1 MPATMIAMNAQV
13 PTQNPGKSDVDYV
26 LVDFEPLHKQRWRS
40 ETVRLVCVQF
50 PPHTQSLWH
59 KHLNY
64 GIYVVMAPLNVTE
77 QPYGQEPRPLVQD
90 KGSVF
95 CRDHT
100 KDKLLHV
107 ITSHETPLFIV
118 EVELLKKKEDIMPHD
133 QVSLHSS
140 TGVELLNNEPE
151 CRVYRL
157 TLQND
162 TNEDQSTNEIS
173 FNLPTGAVLV
183 VLDDCEVEVT
193 NASEDPNVD
202 TERTL
207 SLKVADDVQ
216 LAAGKFNLKLLS
228 SKTDKTQFILA
239 EVY

>member
-1 MPATMIAMNAQV
+1 MASKEAAQV
-13 PTQNPGKSDVDYV
+13 PSKEDVDYV

-40 ETVRLVCVQF
+40 ETVRLVYVQF
-50 PPHTQSLWH
+50 PPHTRSLWH
-59 KHLNY
+59 QHLNY

-77 QPYGQEPRPLVQD
+77 QPIGQQPRPLVQD

-107 ITSHETPLFIV
+107 ITSHDSPLFIV
-118 EVELLKKKEDIMPHD
+118 EVELLKKKEDVVAHD
-133 QVSLHSS
+133 QVALHASD
-140 TGVELLNNEPE
+140 GLELLNDEPE

-157 TLQND
+157 TLQD
-162 TNEDQSTNEIS
+162 EGQSTTEIS
-173 FNLPTGAVLV
+173 LNLPTGAVLV
-183 VLDDCEVEVT
+183 VLDDCDVDIT
-193 NASEDPNVD
+193 NASDDPNVE
-202 TERTL
+202 TERKL

-216 LAAGKFNLKLLS
+216 LTAGKFNIKLLS
-228 SKTDKTQFILA
+228 PKKTQFILA

>member
-1 MPATMIAMNAQV
+1 M
-13 PTQNPGKSDVDYV
+13 PTQVATQTAAKSDVDYV

-40 ETVRLVCVQF
+40 ETVRLVCVEF

-64 GIYVVMAPLNVTE
+64 GIYVVMAPLSVTE
-77 QPYGQEPRPLVQD
+77 QPHGQKPRPLVQD

-118 EVELLKKKEDIMPHD
+118 EVELLKKKEDVEPHS
-133 QVSLHSS
+133 QVALHSS
-140 TGVELLNNEPE
+140 QGVELLNDEPE

-162 TNEDQSTNEIS
+162 ATGDDDQATPEIS
-173 FNLPTGAVLV
+173 LNLPTGAVLV
-183 VLDDCEVEVT
+183 ALDDCEVEMT
-193 NASEDPNVD
+193 NASEDPKVEA
-202 TERTL
+202 ERKL

-216 LAAGKFNLKLLS
+216 LTAGKFNLQLLS
-228 SKTDKTQFILA
+228 SSSNKTQFILA

>member
-1 MPATMIAMNAQV
+1 MASKEAAQI
-13 PTQNPGKSDVDYV
+13 PSKEDVDYV

-40 ETVRLVCVQF
+40 ETVRLVYVQF
-50 PPHTQSLWH
+50 PPHTRSLWH
-59 KHLNY
+59 QHLNY

-77 QPYGQEPRPLVQD
+77 QPIGQQPRPLVQD

-107 ITSHETPLFIV
+107 ITSHDSPLFIV
-118 EVELLKKKEDIMPHD
+118 EVELLKKKEDVVAHD
-133 QVSLHSS
+133 QVALHASD
-140 TGVELLNNEPE
+140 GLELLNDEPE

-157 TLQND
+157 TLQD
-162 TNEDQSTNEIS
+162 EGQSTTEIS
-173 FNLPTGAVLV
+173 LNLPTGAVLV
-183 VLDDCEVEVT
+183 VLDDCDVDIT
-193 NASEDPNVD
+193 NASDDPNVE
-202 TERTL
+202 TERKL

-216 LAAGKFNLKLLS
+216 LTAGKFNIKLLS
-228 SKTDKTQFILA
+228 PKKTQFILA

>member
-1 MPATMIAMNAQV
+1 MTAIDTQV
-13 PTQNPGKSDVDYV
+13 MTQTPTKSDVDYV

-40 ETVRLVCVQF
+40 KTVRLVCVQF
-50 PPHTQSLWH
+50 PPHTRSLWH

-77 QPYGQEPRPLVQD
+77 QPHGQEPRPLVQD

-118 EVELLKKKEDIMPHD
+118 EVELLKKKEDVVPHD
-133 QVSLHSS
+133 QVALHSS
-140 TGVELLNNEPE
+140 KGVELLNNEPE

-162 TNEDQSTNEIS
+162 ASDDQSTTEIS
-173 FNLPTGAVLV
+173 LVLPTGAVLV
-183 VLDDCEVEVT
+183 VLDDCDVEIT
-193 NASEDPNVD
+193 NVAQDPEVD
-202 TERTL
+202 TERIL

-216 LAAGKFNLKLLS
+216 LTAGKFNLKLLS
-228 SKTDKTQFILA
+228 SKKKTQFILA

>member
-1 MPATMIAMNAQV
+1 MASKEAAQV
-13 PTQNPGKSDVDYV
+13 PSKEDVDYV

-40 ETVRLVCVQF
+40 ETVRLVYVQF
-50 PPHTQSLWH
+50 PPHTRSLWH
-59 KHLNY
+59 QHLNY

-77 QPYGQEPRPLVQD
+77 QPIGQQPRPLVQD

-107 ITSHETPLFIV
+107 ITSHDSPLFIV
-118 EVELLKKKEDIMPHD
+118 EVELLKKKEDVVAHD
-133 QVSLHSS
+133 QVALHASD
-140 TGVELLNNEPE
+140 GLELLNDEPE

-157 TLQND
+157 TLQD
-162 TNEDQSTNEIS
+162 EGQSTTEIS
-173 FNLPTGAVLV
+173 LNLPTGAVLV
-183 VLDDCEVEVT
+183 VLDDCDVDIT
-193 NASEDPNVD
+193 NASEDPNVE
-202 TERTL
+202 TERKL

-216 LAAGKFNLKLLS
+216 LTAGKFNIKLLS
-228 SKTDKTQFILA
+228 PKKTQFILA

>member
-1 MPATMIAMNAQV
+1 MTATDVHVEPQTPIKA
-13 PTQNPGKSDVDYV
+13 DVDYV
-26 LVDFEPLHKQRWRS
+26 LVDFEPLHKERWRS

-50 PPHTQSLWH
+50 PPHTRSLWH

-107 ITSHETPLFIV
+107 ITSHKTPLFIV
-118 EVELLKKKEDIMPHD
+118 EVELLKKKADIMPHD
-133 QVSLHSS
+133 QVVLHSS
-140 TGVELLNNEPE
+140 TGVKLLNNEPE

-173 FNLPTGAVLV
+173 LYLPTGAVLV

-193 NASEDPNVD
+193 NASENPNVD
-202 TERTL
+202 TERVL

-216 LAAGKFNLKLLS
+216 LTAGKFNLKLLS
-228 SKTDKTQFILA
+228 SKTNKTQFILA

>member
-1 MPATMIAMNAQV
+1 MAATKS
-13 PTQNPGKSDVDYV
+13 TQTPDVDYV

-40 ETVRLVCVQF
+40 DTVRLVCVQF

-59 KHLNY
+59 RHLNY

-77 QPYGQEPRPLVQD
+77 QPHGHEPRPLVQD

-118 EVELLKKKEDIMPHD
+118 EVELLKPKEDVVAHD
-133 QVSLHSS
+133 HVALHAAA
-140 TGVELLNNEPE
+140 GVELLNDEPE

-157 TLQND
+157 TLGD
-162 TNEDQSTNEIS
+162 EDAATTEIS
-173 FNLPTGAVLV
+173 LNLPTGAVLV
-183 VLDDCEVEVT
+183 VLDDCEVEVV
-193 NASEDPNVD
+193 NASEDPKVEV
-202 TERTL
+202 ERKL
-207 SLKVADDVQ
+207 SLKVADDIQ
-216 LAAGKFNLKLLS
+216 LAAGKFNIKLVS
-228 SKTDKTQFILA
+228 PGAKKTQFILA

>member
-1 MPATMIAMNAQV
+1 MAATDA
-13 PTQNPGKSDVDYV
+13 TQTPDVDYV

-40 ETVRLVCVQF
+40 DTVRLVCVQF

-64 GIYVVMAPLNVTE
+64 GIYVVMAPLSVTE
-77 QPYGQEPRPLVQD
+77 QPHGQEPRPLVQD

-118 EVELLKKKEDIMPHD
+118 EVELLKKKEDVVAHDHVTPHAA
-133 QVSLHSS
+133 V
-140 TGVELLNNEPE
+140 GVELLNNEPE

-157 TLQND
+157 TLGD
-162 TNEDQSTNEIS
+162 EDQSTTEIS
-173 FNLPTGAVLV
+173 LNLPTGAVLV

-193 NASEDPNVD
+193 NESEDPKVEA
-202 TERTL
+202 ERKL
-207 SLKVADDVQ
+207 ALKVADDVQ
-216 LAAGKFNLKLLS
+216 LTAGKFNIKLAS
-228 SKTDKTQFILA
+228 PSAKKAQFILA

>member
-1 MPATMIAMNAQV
+1 MAAKDAAQT
-13 PTQNPGKSDVDYV
+13 PDVDYV

-64 GIYVVMAPLNVTE
+64 GIYVVMAPLSVTE
-77 QPYGQEPRPLVQD
+77 QPHGQEPRPLVQA

-100 KDKLLHV
+100 KDKLLHI
-107 ITSHETPLFIV
+107 ITSHDAPLFIV
-118 EVELLKKKEDIMPHD
+118 EVELLKKKEDVAVHD
-133 QVSLHSS
+133 HVALHAAA
-140 TGVELLNNEPE
+140 GVELLNDEPE

-157 TLQND
+157 TLGD
-162 TNEDQSTNEIS
+162 EEAQSTTEIS
-173 FNLPTGAVLV
+173 LNLPTGAVLV

-193 NASEDPNVD
+193 NASEDSTTVEA
-202 TERTL
+202 ERKL
-207 SLKVADDVQ
+207 SLKVADDIQ
-216 LAAGKFNLKLLS
+216 LSAGKFSIKLAS
-228 SKTDKTQFILA
+228 SSAKKTQFILA

>member
-1 MPATMIAMNAQV
+1 MTATDQA
-13 PTQNPGKSDVDYV
+13 NPVTSDVDYV

-77 QPYGQEPRPLVQD
+77 QPHGQQPRPLVQD

-118 EVELLKKKEDIMPHD
+118 EVELLKKKEDVVRHD
-133 QVSLHSS
+133 QVALHSS
-140 TGVELLNNEPE
+140 KGVELLNDEPE

-157 TLQND
+157 TLND
-162 TNEDQSTNEIS
+162 VGDEIS
-173 FNLPTGAVLV
+173 LVLPTNAVLV
-183 VLDDCEVEVT
+183 VLDDCEVEIT
-193 NASEDPNVD
+193 NVSEDLEVD
-202 TERTL
+202 TKRNA

-216 LAAGKFNLKLLS
+216 LTAGKFNLRLLS
-228 SKTDKTQFILA
+228 STKKTQFILA

>member
-1 MPATMIAMNAQV
+1 MAE
-13 PTQNPGKSDVDYV
+13 KSKTDVDYV

-40 ETVRLVCVQF
+40 DTVRLVCVQF

-77 QPYGQEPRPLVQD
+77 QPHGQQPRPLVQD

-107 ITSHETPLFIV
+107 ITSHDTPLFIV
-118 EVELLKKKEDIMPHD
+118 EVELLKKKADVVPHD
-133 QVSLHSS
+133 QVALHSA
-140 TGVELLNNEPE
+140 TGVELLNDEPE

-157 TLQND
+157 TLQSAID
-162 TNEDQSTNEIS
+162 VQSTTEIS
-173 FNLPTGAVLV
+173 LNLPTGAVLV

-193 NASEDPNVD
+193 NASEDPSVE
-202 TERTL
+202 TERKL
-207 SLKVADDVQ
+207 SLKIADDVQ
-216 LAAGKFNLKLLS
+216 LTAGRFGIKLLS
-228 SKTDKTQFILA
+228 GKKTQFILA

>member
-1 MPATMIAMNAQV
+1 MASAQ
-13 PTQNPGKSDVDYV
+13 TGKTDVDYV

-59 KHLNY
+59 QHLNY
-64 GIYVVMAPLNVTE
+64 GIYVVMAPLSVTE
-77 QPYGQEPRPLVQD
+77 QPHGQQPRPLVQE

-107 ITSHETPLFIV
+107 ITSHDTPLFIV
-118 EVELLKKKEDIMPHD
+118 EVELLKKKDDVVKHD
-133 QVSLHSS
+133 QVALHAAK
-140 TGVELLNNEPE
+140 GVELLNDEPE

-157 TLQND
+157 TLQSD
-162 TNEDQSTNEIS
+162 ASVAQSTTEIS
-173 FNLPTGAVLV
+173 LNLPTGAVLV

-193 NASEDPNVD
+193 NASEDPQVE
-202 TERTL
+202 TERKL

-216 LAAGKFNLKLLS
+216 LAAGKFNLKLVS
-228 SKTDKTQFILA
+228 SSTNKTQFILA

>member
-1 MPATMIAMNAQV
+1 ME
-13 PTQNPGKSDVDYV
+13 TQTQSKSDVDYV

-40 ETVRLVCVQF
+40 ETVRLVCVEF
-50 PPHTQSLWH
+50 PPHTRSLWH

-77 QPYGQEPRPLVQD
+77 QPFGQEPRPLVQE

-107 ITSHETPLFIV
+107 INSHNTPLFIV
-118 EVELLKKKEDIMPHD
+118 EVELLKKKKDIMPHD
-133 QVSLHSS
+133 QVALHSS
-140 TGVELLNNEPE
+140 KGVELLNNEPE

-162 TNEDQSTNEIS
+162 SSEGQSANEIS
-173 FNLPTGAVLV
+173 LGLPTGAVLV
-183 VLDDCEVEVT
+183 GLDDCEVEVT
-193 NASEDPNVD
+193 NVSEDPMVD
-202 TERTL
+202 SERTL

-216 LAAGKFNLKLLS
+216 LSAGKLNLKLLS
-228 SKTDKTQFILA
+228 SKTSKVQFILA

>member
-1 MPATMIAMNAQV
+1 MASKEAAQI
-13 PTQNPGKSDVDYV
+13 PSKEDVDYV

-40 ETVRLVCVQF
+40 ETVRLVYVQF
-50 PPHTQSLWH
+50 PPHTRSLWH
-59 KHLNY
+59 QHLNY

-77 QPYGQEPRPLVQD
+77 QPIGQQPRPLVQD

-107 ITSHETPLFIV
+107 ITSHDSPLFIV
-118 EVELLKKKEDIMPHD
+118 EVELLKKKEDVVAHD
-133 QVSLHSS
+133 QVALHASD
-140 TGVELLNNEPE
+140 GLELLNDEPE

-157 TLQND
+157 TLQD
-162 TNEDQSTNEIS
+162 EGQSTTEIS
-173 FNLPTGAVLV
+173 LNLPTGAVLV
-183 VLDDCEVEVT
+183 VLDDCDVDIT
-193 NASEDPNVD
+193 NASEDPNVE
-202 TERTL
+202 TERKL

-216 LAAGKFNLKLLS
+216 LTAGKFNIKLLS
-228 SKTDKTQFILA
+228 PKKTQFILA